1 MPSEQLFKVLVIGGS
16 QVGKTSFVK
25 RCVGGVFTEFY
36 KVTIGVDFAIKTIE
50 WSNEE
55 IVRLQFWDIQ
65 GQEDCLPI
73 TRAFFRDADACIM
86 MFDVTSEKSFTFCEA
101 LKQAIDTEVPG
112 KDGNPI
118 PCVLLANKCDLA
130 QRTVQPGAIADFGNA
145 LNFFTWMEISVKEN
159 KRVEDSV
166 RQIVEAVMTKR
177 NLSAAVAVGSGTVD
191 IVPEHNTSAR
201 GYCCKS

>member
-1 MPSEQLFKVLVIGGS
+1 MHSEQLFKVLVVGGS

-25 RCVGGVFTEFY
+25 RCVSGVFTEFY
-36 KVTIGVDFAIKTIE
+36 KVTIG
-50 WSNEE
+50 
-55 IVRLQFWDIQ
+55 

-101 LKQAIDTEVPG
+101 LKQAVDTEVPG

-130 QRTVQPGAIADFGNA
+130 HQTVQPGAIADFANS

-191 IVPEHNTSAR
+191 IVPDHNTPAR
-201 GYCCKS
+201 GYCCIGLRANKDSYEQF